1 MDIFDEKR
9 KPQYMQA
16 LTAESTRAI
25 DAIFTNCVQGEAQ
38 RRKEKSVS
46 SSARTMPGS
55 NLDSNLNSAA

>member
-16 LTAESTRAI
+16 LTAESNRAI
-25 DAIFTNCVQGEAQ
+25 DAIFTNRVQGEAK

-46 SSARTMPGS
+46 STVVPEQC
-55 NLDSNLNSAA
+55 LTQTWTQT

>member
-16 LTAESTRAI
+16 LTAESNRAI
-25 DAIFTNCVQGEAQ
+25 DAIFTNRVQGEAK